1 LTIINYSDNLFSMSE
16 RLEHELH
23 LLNEKVVSVVR
34 PFYGT
39 QSDHWS
45 GTIRSL
51 TDSYPIRFH
60 FVSASQQII
69 FEVED
74 VVRIDPPKNVNDER
88 SVPTIRLKG
97 PNDYRNHLVHA

>member
-1 LTIINYSDNLFSMSE
+1 MSE

-34 PFYGT
+34 PFFGT
-39 QSDHWS
+39 QSDCWS

-51 TDSYPIRFH
+51 TESYPIRFH
-60 FVSASQQII
+60 FTSACQQII
-69 FEVED
+69 FEVDD
-74 VVRIDPPKNVNDER
+74 VIRIDPPQNPNDER

-97 PNDYRNHLVHA
+97 PHSQRFVEVMG